1 MKEEIEIEVIT
12 IPAVYK
18 YRLHQ
23 VIDGKRTGE
32 FMDGREIFT
41 DPGDAHSGAQ
51 LRIAESFQATHKFV
65 GRSKKP
71 NATGEPRGE

>member
-71 NATGEPRGE
+71 NAGTER